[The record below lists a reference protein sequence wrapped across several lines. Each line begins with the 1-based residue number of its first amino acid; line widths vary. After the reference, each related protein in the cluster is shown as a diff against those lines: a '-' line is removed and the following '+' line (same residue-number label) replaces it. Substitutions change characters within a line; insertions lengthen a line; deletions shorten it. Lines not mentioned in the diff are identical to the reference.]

1 MITLIINYLT
11 HLIISVIEKTG
22 YGGIFLLMAAES
34 ALIPI
39 PSEVTM
45 PFSGFLV
52 TKGVFN
58 LILVVVVGA
67 LANLFGS
74 LLAFWLGYYGGETVV
89 RSVIKK
95 WGKYVLVDVRELDRS
110 EKWFRRYGER
120 IVFFSR
126 VLPIVRTFISLP
138 AGIARMNVWKFSL
151 FTFVGS
157 LIWSTVLTYI
167 GFAMGKNWHTLETY
181 YRKFEIL
188 IVIAGAALFIW
199 YVWHKLRRWKRQRK
213 SMSL

>member
-1 MITLIINYLT
+1 MVNNIIKFFTSLIIN
-11 HLIISVIEKTG
+11 LISTTG

-45 PFSGFLV
+45 TFAGFLASQG
-52 TKGVFN
+52 KLN
-58 LILVVVVGA
+58 LYVIIIVGA

-74 LLAFWLGYYGGETVV
+74 ILAYLLGKWGEEHLV
-89 RSVIKK
+89 RNLIKK
-95 WGKYVLVDVRELDRS
+95 YGKYLLISEHEYDRS
-110 EKWFRRYGER
+110 EKWFRKYGDK

-138 AGIARMNVWKFSL
+138 AGIAEMNFTKFSL

-157 LIWSTVLTYI
+157 LIWSTLLAYL
-167 GFAMGKNWHTLETY
+167 GFMLGNNWKTVEIY
-181 YRKFEIL
+181 YRKFEYVVFAGL
-188 IVIAGAALFIW
+188 IITAGYYL
-199 YVWHKLRRWKRQRK
+199 YHKIKTLRKK
-213 SMSL
+213 